1 MKSWLFS
8 VVVLFIVAKALLWVR
23 GFILPLPVYVLAG
36 AFLAIASNY
45 DKGIVPF
52 WQSEARKDYQNNNV
66 ISQTAFLEEEVKMLQ
81 ESNQ

>member
-8 VVVLFIVAKALLWVR
+8 VVALFILAKALLWVR

-45 DKGIVPF
+45 DKGIMNLFRP
-52 WQSEARKDYQNNNV
+52 EIEPDIIA
-66 ISQTAFLEEEVKMLQ
+66 QTASLIEERAMLESKD
-81 ESNQ
+81 